1 MAPEMWGNIFY
12 GEQTKE
18 SHIDALLLAEDSDLN
33 DLKAE
38 SSTPVDEGD
47 DEDGQDERAQNAD
60 EDGSEDTAV
69 FFPEYNRLLRNTYAH
84 CGDVVHQTFDQTA
97 IGPRFLEI
105 DDLKFSISEMN
116 WKGIWPK
123 TTSRSYALTRR
134 LTPG

>member
-69 FFPEYNRLLRNTYAH
+69 FFPEHDRLLRNTYAH
-84 CGDVVHQTFDQTA
+84 CGDVVHQTFDWSQVL
-97 IGPRFLEI
+97 R
-105 DDLKFSISEMN
+105 D
-116 WKGIWPK
+116 
-123 TTSRSYALTRR
+123 R
-134 LTPG
+134 